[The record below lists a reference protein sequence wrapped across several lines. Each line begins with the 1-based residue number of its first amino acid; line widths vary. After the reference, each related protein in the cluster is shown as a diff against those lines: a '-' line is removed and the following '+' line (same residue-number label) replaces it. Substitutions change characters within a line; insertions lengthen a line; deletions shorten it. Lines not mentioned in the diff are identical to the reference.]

1 MPALTPS
8 VTADEEHGRMSQERD
23 YWIASF
29 AN

>member
-8 VTADEEHGRMSQERD
+8 VTATEEHEPMGQERD